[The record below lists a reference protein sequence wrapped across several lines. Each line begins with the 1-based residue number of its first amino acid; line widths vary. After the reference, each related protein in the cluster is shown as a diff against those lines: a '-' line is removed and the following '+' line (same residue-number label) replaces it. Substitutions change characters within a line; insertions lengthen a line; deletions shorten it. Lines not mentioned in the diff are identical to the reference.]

1 MLLRMS
7 LEPNGL
13 KLSAQFL
20 KQKERKVE
28 VEVGGWDGGGVVQ
41 ISYFQGYGRWFQQPA
56 FPT

>member
-41 ISYFQGYGRWFQQPA
+41 ISYFQGYGR
-56 FPT
+56 